1 MRQFFDKAIR
11 AIAKIATA
19 VAGLWER
26 RSPAVIETLSRKK
39 MEAERI
45 DRLRNPSNYQGR

>member
-1 MRQFFDKAIR
+1 MILFFDRALR

-19 VAGLWER
+19 VTRFRQR
-26 RSPAVIETLSRKK
+26 RSKLFEGRQREEL
-39 MEAERI
+39 EAERI